1 MLKLPNREM
10 KFFTGFFIVG
20 LCIGLHGGAVAN
32 VATTAGSNLTAFNG
46 TGATNNNNWNSF
58 ANARGGMDD
67 NLATANFGNCN
78 AVILRCAT
86 PRCKSGCATMELA
99 RPIVAG
105 CVNSNETCRVH
116 GNDLI
121 ESIAAQVVAQ
131 STAKAEAAR
140 NAAEIAAAQA
150 SASQQSSNA
159 QVEALQQQL
168 ANMQS
173 QMQSSISSVQS
184 QVQQQGAASAAAIEA
199 ANARASAA
207 ESIVNPVAN
216 YEGLTDL
223 ERIALQNGVGTE
235 VLEREKI
242 TGQIVTSVEE
252 AELAVQKMKKV
263 MNDLFEY
270 AGCDNYA
277 NECTGPRRVKR
288 FKDLANEFFTPY
300 DEVGDKLYDALVMAM
315 TVGVDVSDALMLLND
330 SCNMWGYYVCDAC
343 TQEESLDNRFVVSNI
358 WMVNTISRQTTG
370 DKNCVCMTKANG
382 DKTTNCYWRP
392 EKDENGKVSARQP
405 HCRLVNMI
413 SGDNN
418 PEVKRAWIE
427 NTTGT
432 SGAERVECASDVIF
446 SSGLFKKRNKK
457 ASIED
462 IETLQRLVNQDA
474 YRTCRKAS
482 DGKYENC
489 GQNYCNVN
497 GSDNPERMERL
508 RQSAKQKKLLG
519 KYCYNKDSEMNDS
532 KGELTGKNNCEEDT
546 YFAPEYALCTV
557 HAYNVG
563 KTQNPS
569 NSADTEEMK
578 EVIALKST
586 IIAQQIKEQ
595 YDMINAIVR
604 RLKTQLEKSVYAT
617 KMDILSGAD
626 SGASYSSGAASS
638 GMAIDGVS
646 ECQYKSLDEKYEC
659 FAQNMIMIIH
669 EPIMSKANAQLKKD
683 FQNMVNLSFGGNIS
697 ENLVKEAKAEISS
710 GKCSNYKNNGGKGYT
725 QKKAID
731 ACAELWRSIL
741 QDQADNNKKQNTQGG
756 GMFMMPVMTR

>member
-1 MLKLPNREM
+1 MLKLSNREM

-223 ERIALQNGVGTE
+223 ERIALQNGIGTE

-343 TQEESLDNRFVVSNI
+343 TLQDAYKNVPIVLPIAGVKANSLQI
-358 WMVNTISRQTTG
+358 G
-370 DKNCVCMTKANG
+370 DKNCVCMTEADG
-382 DKTTNCYWRP
+382 TMTQNCYWRP

-413 SGDNN
+413 SGDN

-474 YRTCRKAS
+474 YRTCRKDS
-482 DGKYENC
+482 SSSNNYEDC

-497 GSDNPERMERL
+497 GSDNLGRMERL

-519 KYCYNKDSEMNDS
+519 QYCYNDEGKMNNS
-532 KGELTGKNNCEEDT
+532 KGELSGKNNCEEDT

-638 GMAIDGVS
+638 GMAIDDAS

-683 FQNMVNLSFGGNIS
+683 FQNMVNLSFGGNITG
-697 ENLVKEAKAEISS
+697 ELVKEAKAETS
-710 GKCSNYKNNGGKGYT
+710 GKCSNYKNSGKGYT